1 MEGKLSKMADND
13 IDLLT
18 MDTLNAIDGVVGE
31 PIVMMTLADIVTM
44 GRTMSQDG
52 ADGMMMVVRLMGNN
66 LNWFMMV
73 VRLMNNHLNWFLMV
87 MSNNL
92 TRFRIMTVRL
102 MDDDLY
108 SGSLLLMMVMI
119 YSRTSIDRSGSYKD

>member
-18 MDTLNAIDGVVGE
+18 MDSFNAIDGVVGE

-52 ADGMMMVVRLMGNN
+52 ADGNMMVMRFVGNN
-66 LNWFMMV
+66 LNWFLMV
-73 VRLMNNHLNWFLMV
+73 VRFV
-87 MSNNL
+87 SNNL
-92 TRFRIMTVRL
+92 AWFRIMTVRL

>member
-52 ADGMMMVVRLMGNN
+52 ADGNMMVVRLMNN
-66 LNWFMMV
+66 HLNWFLMV

-92 TRFRIMTVRL
+92 AWFRIMTVRL
-102 MDDDLY
+102 MDDDLHC
-108 SGSLLLMMVMI
+108 GSLLLMMVMI